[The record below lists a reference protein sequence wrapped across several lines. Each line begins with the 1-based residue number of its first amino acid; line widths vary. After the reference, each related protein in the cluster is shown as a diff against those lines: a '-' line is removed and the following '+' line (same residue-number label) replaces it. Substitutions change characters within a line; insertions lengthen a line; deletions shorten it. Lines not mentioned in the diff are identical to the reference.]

1 MLESSILD
9 NFKIIFKDRS
19 FILPPHVDG
28 TLTIHSDKIDLWIN
42 EHPFYK
48 GVWELTKFFNNNKDM
63 FTIEATTEDGI
74 IVRLEKCVIY
84 TFRNQIPGRA
94 ADPEDRAKITGI
106 GVISL
111 NVKWYY

>member
-1 MLESSILD
+1 
-9 NFKIIFKDRS
+9 
-19 FILPPHVDG
+19 
-28 TLTIHSDKIDLWIN
+28 
-42 EHPFYK
+42 
-48 GVWELTKFFNNNKDM
+48 M

-74 IVRLEKCVIY
+74 AVRLEKCVIY

-106 GVISL
+106 GVTSL